1 MYNFILKINLN
12 MNEKEDFLS
21 ENISSVN
28 DKELKKELLENQSFN
43 NLDTIDGLYEISQL
57 YNGLN
62 NSVKN
67 KKELDQANPDNDEL
81 NNLDF
86 DNIKNINPKDKL
98 IEKTFLYYIE
108 YEKIQEIEQIMK
120 ENFENVLSFSY
131 DDMNIVQY
139 ASFFNK
145 FNSLKIIFKQI
156 SQKYKDNE
164 KILKMINIKNKKGY
178 NALHYSII
186 RGNNEI
192 YDFLIENGAD
202 TTILTNLG
210 YDNIMLSCQTKRT
223 YIFLKSMKNKII
235 NDNLN
240 FDALFDIKDKNNATL
255 LHWSAFSNYLFG
267 IQFLLNHFRKEKNN
281 FKFINF
287 INYKDNNNMTAL
299 QYALMNNSNKAII
312 ELTLLDN
319 MDLSSQDNEG
329 RNCYDYSKAM
339 DNKIFENLILMKKYK
354 LNIIKRIIF
363 IFLLIIFNILIYF
376 IILPI
381 INIYS
386 LKIIQFSINILLII
400 IFVIFKF
407 IINPGLKKG
416 DKEKF
421 TNILFDINNNN
432 INKESKEINK
442 YCLYCC
448 IKKESPDI
456 KHCPLCDCCVE
467 KIIKHDIFLNICIG
481 KKNFTFFTIYKIIF
495 LIYLLFFI
503 FLGFFSIII
512 NFNENKEII
521 VPHFEFSFLS
531 DNKILF
537 VCSFTI
543 LFLLIFILIMKIGEL
558 YRINIS
564 KK

>member
-28 DKELKKELLENQSFN
+28 DKELKKELLKNQSFN

-86 DNIKNINPKDKL
+86 DDLKNINPKDKL

-108 YEKIQEIEQIMK
+108 YEKIREIEQIMN

-145 FNSLKIIFKQI
+145 FNSLKIIIKQI

-386 LKIIQFSINILLII
+386 LKIIQLSINLLLII
-400 IFVIFKF
+400 IFIIFKF

-531 DNKILF
+531 DNKMLF
-537 VCSFTI
+537 VCSFSI

>member
-1 MYNFILKINLN
+1 

-86 DNIKNINPKDKL
+86 DDLKNINPKDKL

-108 YEKIQEIEQIMK
+108 YEKTQEIEQIMN

-145 FNSLKIIFKQI
+145 FNSLKIIIKQI

-299 QYALMNNSNKAII
+299 QYALMNNSNKAMI
-312 ELTLLDN
+312 ELILLDN

-386 LKIIQFSINILLII
+386 LKIIQLSINLLLII
-400 IFVIFKF
+400 IFIIFKF

-448 IKKESPDI
+448 IKRERPDI
-456 KHCPLCDCCVE
+456 KHCALCDCCVE

-481 KKNFTFFTIYKIIF
+481 KNNLTFFTIYKIIF

-521 VPHFEFSFLS
+521 VSHFEFSFLS

-537 VCSFTI
+537 VCSFSI

>member
-1 MYNFILKINLN
+1 

-86 DNIKNINPKDKL
+86 DDLKNINPKDKL

-108 YEKIQEIEQIMK
+108 YEKIQEIEQIMN

-145 FNSLKIIFKQI
+145 FNSLKIIIKQI

-210 YDNIMLSCQTKRT
+210 FDNIMLACQTKRT

-381 INIYS
+381 INVYS
-386 LKIIQFSINILLII
+386 LKIIQLSINLLLII
-400 IFVIFKF
+400 IFIIFKF

-521 VPHFEFSFLS
+521 IPHFEFSFLS
-531 DNKILF
+531 DNKMLF
-537 VCSFTI
+537 VCSFSI

>member
-1 MYNFILKINLN
+1 

-86 DNIKNINPKDKL
+86 DDLKNINPKDKL

-108 YEKIQEIEQIMK
+108 YEKIQEIEQIMN

-145 FNSLKIIFKQI
+145 FNSLKIIIKQI

-210 YDNIMLSCQTKRT
+210 FDNIMLACQTKRT

-339 DNKIFENLILMKKYK
+339 DNKIFEDLIKMKKYK

-386 LKIIQFSINILLII
+386 LKIIQLSINLLLII
-400 IFVIFKF
+400 IFIIFKF

>member
-1 MYNFILKINLN
+1 

-86 DNIKNINPKDKL
+86 DDLKNINPKDKL

-108 YEKIQEIEQIMK
+108 YEKTQEIEQIMN

-145 FNSLKIIFKQI
+145 FNSLKIIIKQI

-386 LKIIQFSINILLII
+386 LKIIQLSINLLLII
-400 IFVIFKF
+400 IFIIFKF

-537 VCSFTI
+537 VCSFSI

>member
-1 MYNFILKINLN
+1 

-62 NSVKN
+62 NSAKN

-86 DNIKNINPKDKL
+86 DDLKNINPKDKL

-108 YEKIQEIEQIMK
+108 YEKTQEIEQIMN

-145 FNSLKIIFKQI
+145 FNSLKIIIKQI

-386 LKIIQFSINILLII
+386 LKIIQLSINILLII
-400 IFVIFKF
+400 IFIIFKF

-481 KKNFTFFTIYKIIF
+481 KNNLTFFTIYKIIF

-537 VCSFTI
+537 VCSFSI
-543 LFLLIFILIMKIGEL
+543 LFLLIFILIMKIGDL

-564 KK
+564 RK

>member
-1 MYNFILKINLN
+1 
-12 MNEKEDFLS
+12 MNEKEDLLS
-21 ENISSVN
+21 EDFSSLN
-28 DKELKKELLENQSFN
+28 NGELQKELLENKSMN
-43 NLDTIDGLYEISQL
+43 NIGTIDGLYEIRQL
-57 YNGLN
+57 YNDLN
-62 NSVKN
+62 NSPKN
-67 KKELDQANPDNDEL
+67 KKENDEPNRNDDEP
-81 NNLDF
+81 NNLDLN
-86 DNIKNINPKDKL
+86 DIKNINPKDKL

-108 YEKIQEIEQIMK
+108 YEKIQEIEQIMN
-120 ENFENVLSFSY
+120 ENSENILSFYY
-131 DDMNIVQY
+131 DDMNIIQY
-139 ASFFNK
+139 ATFFNK
-145 FNSLKIIFKQI
+145 FNSLKTIIKQI
-156 SQKYKDNE
+156 SQKYKDKE
-164 KILKMINIKNKKGY
+164 KITKMINIKNKKGY

-186 RGNNEI
+186 KGNYEI
-192 YDFLIENGAD
+192 YDLLIENGAD

-210 YDNIMLSCQTKRT
+210 FDNIMLACQTKRT
-223 YIFLKSMKNKII
+223 YIFLKSIKNKII

-240 FDALFDIKDKNNATL
+240 FDALFEIKDKNNATL

-299 QYALMNNSNKAII
+299 QYALMNNSHKAIL

-319 MDLSSQDNEG
+319 IDLSSQDNDG
-329 RNCYDYSKAM
+329 RNCYDYSLAM
-339 DNKIFENLILMKKYK
+339 DNKIFENLIIKKKFK

-363 IFLLIIFNILIYF
+363 IFVLIIFNILIYF

-386 LKIIQFSINILLII
+386 LKIIQLSINLLLII
-400 IFVIFKF
+400 IFIIFKF

-421 TNILFDINNNN
+421 TNTLFDMNEKN
-432 INKESKEINK
+432 ISNESKEINK

-448 IKKESPDI
+448 IKKEKPDI
-456 KHCPLCDCCVE
+456 KHCPLCDCCV
-467 KIIKHDIFLNICIG
+467 KKVIKHDIFLNICIG
-481 KKNFTFFTIYKIIF
+481 QKNFTFFIIYKIIF

-512 NFNENKEII
+512 IFNENREIQI
-521 VPHFEFSFLS
+521 PHSEFSFLS

-537 VCSFTI
+537 ICSFTV
-543 LFLLIFILIMKIGEL
+543 LFLLIFILIMKIGDL

>member
-81 NNLDF
+81 NNLDY
-86 DNIKNINPKDKL
+86 DDLKNINPKDKL

-108 YEKIQEIEQIMK
+108 YEKTQEIEQIMN

-145 FNSLKIIFKQI
+145 FNSLKIIIKQI
-156 SQKYKDNE
+156 SQKYKYNE

-319 MDLSSQDNEG
+319 MDLSNQDNEG

-339 DNKIFENLILMKKYK
+339 DNKIFEDLIKMKKYK

-386 LKIIQFSINILLII
+386 LKIIQLSINLLLII
-400 IFVIFKF
+400 IFIIFKF

-512 NFNENKEII
+512 NFNEKKEII
-521 VPHFEFSFLS
+521 VSHFEFSFLS

-537 VCSFTI
+537 VCSFII
-543 LFLLIFILIMKIGEL
+543 LFLLIFILIMKIGDL

-564 KK
+564 RK

>member
-1 MYNFILKINLN
+1 

-86 DNIKNINPKDKL
+86 DDLKNINPKDKL

-108 YEKIQEIEQIMK
+108 YEKIQEIEQIMN

-145 FNSLKIIFKQI
+145 FNSLKIIIKQI

-267 IQFLLNHFRKEKNN
+267 IQFLSTF
-281 FKFINF
+281 
-287 INYKDNNNMTAL
+287 
-299 QYALMNNSNKAII
+299 
-312 ELTLLDN
+312 
-319 MDLSSQDNEG
+319 
-329 RNCYDYSKAM
+329 
-339 DNKIFENLILMKKYK
+339 
-354 LNIIKRIIF
+354 
-363 IFLLIIFNILIYF
+363 
-376 IILPI
+376 
-381 INIYS
+381 
-386 LKIIQFSINILLII
+386 ILL
-400 IFVIFKF
+400 
-407 IINPGLKKG
+407 
-416 DKEKF
+416 
-421 TNILFDINNNN
+421 
-432 INKESKEINK
+432 
-442 YCLYCC
+442 Y
-448 IKKESPDI
+448 
-456 KHCPLCDCCVE
+456 
-467 KIIKHDIFLNICIG
+467 
-481 KKNFTFFTIYKIIF
+481 
-495 LIYLLFFI
+495 
-503 FLGFFSIII
+503 
-512 NFNENKEII
+512 
-521 VPHFEFSFLS
+521 
-531 DNKILF
+531 
-537 VCSFTI
+537 
-543 LFLLIFILIMKIGEL
+543 
-558 YRINIS
+558 
-564 KK
+564 

>member
-1 MYNFILKINLN
+1 

-86 DNIKNINPKDKL
+86 DDLKNINPKDKL

-108 YEKIQEIEQIMK
+108 YEKTQEIEQIMN

-145 FNSLKIIFKQI
+145 FNSLKIIIKQI

-319 MDLSSQDNEG
+319 IDLSSQDNEG

-386 LKIIQFSINILLII
+386 LKIIQLSINLLLII
-400 IFVIFKF
+400 IFIIFKF

-512 NFNENKEII
+512 NFNENKKII

-537 VCSFTI
+537 VCSFII

>member
-1 MYNFILKINLN
+1 

-86 DNIKNINPKDKL
+86 DDLKNINPKDKL

-108 YEKIQEIEQIMK
+108 YEKIQEIEQIMN

-145 FNSLKIIFKQI
+145 FNSLKIIIKQI

-386 LKIIQFSINILLII
+386 LKIIQLSINLLLII
-400 IFVIFKF
+400 IFIIFKF

>member
-1 MYNFILKINLN
+1 

-108 YEKIQEIEQIMK
+108 YEKTQEIEQIMN

-145 FNSLKIIFKQI
+145 FNSLKIIIKQI

-210 YDNIMLSCQTKRT
+210 FDNIMLACQTKRT

-339 DNKIFENLILMKKYK
+339 DNKIFEDLIKMKKYK

-386 LKIIQFSINILLII
+386 LKIIQLSINLLLII
-400 IFVIFKF
+400 IFIIFKF

-448 IKKESPDI
+448 IKRERPDI

-467 KIIKHDIFLNICIG
+467 KIIEHDIFLNICIG
-481 KKNFTFFTIYKIIF
+481 KNNFTFFTIYKIIF

-521 VPHFEFSFLS
+521 IPHFEFSFLS
-531 DNKILF
+531 DNKMLF
-537 VCSFTI
+537 VCSFSI

>member
-1 MYNFILKINLN
+1 

-86 DNIKNINPKDKL
+86 DDLKNINPKDKL

-108 YEKIQEIEQIMK
+108 YEKIQEIEQIMN

-145 FNSLKIIFKQI
+145 FNSLKIIIKQI

-386 LKIIQFSINILLII
+386 LKIIQLSINLLLII
-400 IFVIFKF
+400 IFIIFKF

-537 VCSFTI
+537 ICSFTV
-543 LFLLIFILIMKIGEL
+543 LFLLIFILIMKIGDL

>member
-1 MYNFILKINLN
+1 

-21 ENISSVN
+21 ENISSIN
-28 DKELKKELLENQSFN
+28 DKELKKELLKNQSFN

-86 DNIKNINPKDKL
+86 DDLKNINPKDKL

-108 YEKIQEIEQIMK
+108 YEKIQEIEQIMN

-145 FNSLKIIFKQI
+145 FNSLKIIIKQI

-287 INYKDNNNMTAL
+287 INYKDNDNMTAL

-386 LKIIQFSINILLII
+386 LKIIL
-400 IFVIFKF
+400 
-407 IINPGLKKG
+407 
-416 DKEKF
+416 
-421 TNILFDINNNN
+421 
-432 INKESKEINK
+432 
-442 YCLYCC
+442 
-448 IKKESPDI
+448 
-456 KHCPLCDCCVE
+456 
-467 KIIKHDIFLNICIG
+467 
-481 KKNFTFFTIYKIIF
+481 
-495 LIYLLFFI
+495 
-503 FLGFFSIII
+503 I
-512 NFNENKEII
+512 NF
-521 VPHFEFSFLS
+521 
-531 DNKILF
+531 
-537 VCSFTI
+537 
-543 LFLLIFILIMKIGEL
+543 
-558 YRINIS
+558 
-564 KK
+564 

>member
-1 MYNFILKINLN
+1 

-86 DNIKNINPKDKL
+86 DDLKNINPKDKL

-108 YEKIQEIEQIMK
+108 YEKTQEIEQIMN

-145 FNSLKIIFKQI
+145 FNSLKIIIKQI

-386 LKIIQFSINILLII
+386 LKIIQLSINLLLII
-400 IFVIFKF
+400 IFIIFKF

>member
-1 MYNFILKINLN
+1 

-86 DNIKNINPKDKL
+86 DDLKNINPKDKL

-108 YEKIQEIEQIMK
+108 YEKIQEIEQIMN

-145 FNSLKIIFKQI
+145 FNSLKIIIKQI

-386 LKIIQFSINILLII
+386 LKIIQLSINLLLII
-400 IFVIFKF
+400 IFIIFKF

-537 VCSFTI
+537 VCSFSI

>member
-1 MYNFILKINLN
+1 

-86 DNIKNINPKDKL
+86 DDLKNINPKDKL

-108 YEKIQEIEQIMK
+108 YEKIQEIEQIMN

-145 FNSLKIIFKQI
+145 FNSLKIIIKQI

-329 RNCYDYSKAM
+329 RNCNDYSKAM

-386 LKIIQFSINILLII
+386 LKIIQLSINLLLII
-400 IFVIFKF
+400 IFIIFKF

-503 FLGFFSIII
+503 FLGCFSIII

-521 VPHFEFSFLS
+521 VSHFEFSFLS
-531 DNKILF
+531 DNKILL
-537 VCSFTI
+537 VCSFII

>member
-86 DNIKNINPKDKL
+86 DDLKNINPKDKL

-108 YEKIQEIEQIMK
+108 YEKIQEIEQIMN

-145 FNSLKIIFKQI
+145 FNSLKIIIKQI

-210 YDNIMLSCQTKRT
+210 YDNIMLSCQIKRT

-386 LKIIQFSINILLII
+386 LKIIQLSINLLLII
-400 IFVIFKF
+400 IFIIFKF

-521 VPHFEFSFLS
+521 VPHFEFSFLT

>member
-1 MYNFILKINLN
+1 

-86 DNIKNINPKDKL
+86 DDLKNINPKDKL

-108 YEKIQEIEQIMK
+108 YEKIQEIEQIMN

-145 FNSLKIIFKQI
+145 FNSLKIIIKQI

-386 LKIIQFSINILLII
+386 LKIIQLSINLLLII
-400 IFVIFKF
+400 IFIIFKF
-407 IINPGLKKG
+407 IINPGLKKS

-421 TNILFDINNNN
+421 TNILFDMNNNN

-537 VCSFTI
+537 VCSFII